1 MTRLKSIFSAI
12 IGAMLLL
19 TACEPAENSYIYDEY
34 DLNIFTVSANRKLE
48 PELIDTMLSVNN
60 LDDFDLKAGDRVC
73 LYLHNHLDLYNSK
86 NSYREIINLVEK
98 VPTSA
103 MPQRESIDASSY
115 DLPLN
120 IYMYYYNPAT
130 WIWKNILNINVTFAA
145 KPEATDFVMVL
156 HGIKEDYVEFNLLA
170 KTTEPSE
177 RYSSKL
183 LSYDIKEITTL
194 FTDEEKESLKGHE
207 KLKFRIYLKN
217 KGEDGKLSDKAYYVE
232 RGEFINPL
240 FKQL

>member
-12 IGAMLLL
+12 IGAMLFF
-19 TACEPAENSYIYDEY
+19 TACDPVENSYIYDEY
-34 DLNIFTVSANRKLE
+34 DLNIFTVSGNKKLE
-48 PELIDTMLSVNN
+48 PEFLDTLLSAKNF
-60 LDDFDLKAGDRVC
+60 DDFDLKAGDRVC
-73 LYLHNHLDLYNSK
+73 LYLHNHLDVYNPK
-86 NSYREIINLVEK
+86 NSYLEILNLVEK
-98 VPTSA
+98 IPTSA

-183 LSYDIKEITTL
+183 LSYDIKDITTL
-194 FTDEEKESLKGHE
+194 FTDEEKEALKGYE

-232 RGEFINPL
+232 RGEFVNPL
-240 FKQL
+240 FKQQ